1 MVPPR
6 WLPVGPCPPFLPCE
20 LQKGSWRNA
29 PRGRSWKRDAAGRGR
44 VVLWHALVPC
54 YGDGVVKR
62 AKEQAADK
70 EKRGHPPKSPLAAP
84 HGLLVPPAV
93 LSVPRGVWTDGQGP
107 TCSQPSNLGRGG
119 WGEAKINE

>member
-1 MVPPR
+1 MVPPQ

-29 PRGRSWKRDAAGRGR
+29 PRGWSWKRDTAGRGR
-44 VVLWHALVPC
+44 AALWHALVSC

-70 EKRGHPPKSPLAAP
+70 EKRGCPPKSPLAAP
-84 HGLLVPPAV
+84 HGLLVPPCRAV
-93 LSVPRGVWTDGQGP
+93 CPLRWTDGRTGP
-107 TCSQPSNLGRGG
+107 HLQPTQLFGARGVG
-119 WGEAKINE
+119 GGQNK